1 MNFDYSYTK
10 VTIIKHDGLKYS
22 HLDGQKKN
30 AGRET
35 AKAILMFSEKL
46 VSFLPSLIV
55 KEGFL

>member
-1 MNFDYSYTK
+1 MFQ
-10 VTIIKHDGLKYS
+10 
-22 HLDGQKKN
+22 QKN
-30 AGRET
+30 HFEFLEGFGHCAGREIL